1 MRYKNNVIS
10 FMIWYNKGTKWGERM
25 RNDKGFTLIELLAVI
40 FMVSLVL
47 TPLLY
52 SLSSNVSVNA
62 RMIRRNSADIM
73 RISAIRAFEEV
84 RFMDI
89 YEQPDLESNDY
100 IVFDRNN
107 CTLLPNPDF
116 GDIANSREIC
126 ELTFNIKL
134 QNTVIENSEHYRIY
148 IYPYYMN
155 EADRNNLI
163 SNEAIPEHIR
173 EAMES
178 RIRLTDAV
186 RDFYILNITV
196 DILYDTE
203 VNARIIGNGEL
214 SREWLG
220 N

>member
-1 MRYKNNVIS
+1 MLI
-10 FMIWYNKGTKWGERM
+10 ILWYNGYTKWGETM
-25 RNDKGFTLIELLAVI
+25 RNQKGFTLIELLAVI
-40 FMVSLVL
+40 FMVSIVL

-73 RISAIRAFEEV
+73 RISAIRAFEEI

-89 YEQPDLESNDY
+89 YEQPDLETNDY
-100 IVFDRNN
+100 VVFDRNN
-107 CTLLPNPDF
+107 CVLLPDIDL
-116 GDIANSREIC
+116 GDVANSKEIC

-134 QNTVIENSEHYRIY
+134 QNTVVENPEHYRIY
-148 IYPYYMN
+148 IYPYFMT
-155 EADRNNLI
+155 ELDKNNLI
-163 SNEAIPEHIR
+163 TNEAIPEHIR
-173 EAMES
+173 EEMDR
-178 RIRLTDAV
+178 RIRLSDAE
-186 RDFYILNITV
+186 RDFYILNMTV

-203 VNARIIGNGEL
+203 VNARIIGSGEL